1 MTSVPVVVS
10 WKKQGLLL
18 HAVTSQGEVDLSSAL
33 DEPGQGASPM
43 ELLAVSLGGCTAM
56 DVISILQK
64 MREPLE
70 ELYVEVTGQ
79 KAEEH
84 PKRYLSLQIVY
95 RLKGELDERK
105 VKRAVELSESKY
117 CSVMATLKPGVRIT
131 SRYVIES

>member
-1 MTSVPVVVS
+1 MSVPVVVS

-18 HAVTSQGEVDLSSAL
+18 HAVTPQGEVDLSSAL
-33 DEPGQGASPM
+33 DEPGHGASPM

-64 MREPLE
+64 MRQPLE
-70 ELYVEVTGQ
+70 ELRVEVTGQ

-95 RLKGELDERK
+95 HLKGDLDERK
-105 VKRAVELSESKY
+105 VRRAVELSESKY

-131 SRYVIES
+131 SRVVIEG